1 MTAQPSLVLGYD
13 RTEQSRYA
21 LSVATDLALRL
32 DAHLH
37 VVHIVDLRDYPID
50 PDSADWEQ
58 QGRDNLA
65 DEVEAARAELAG
77 WSGQW
82 TYHQKR
88 GDPVRA
94 LLAVAAAHD
103 ALMIV
108 VGTHGAGMGA
118 ALQHLMGGATSVSH
132 GLLRHHRP
140 VLVVPVTDNP
150 NTTVGRP
157 MTGDEDRS

>member
-1 MTAQPSLVLGYD
+1 MTEKPSLVLGFD
-13 RTEQSRYA
+13 RTPQSWYA
-21 LSVATDLALRL
+21 LTMATDLATRL

-50 PDSADWEQ
+50 PDSADWEE
-58 QGRDNLA
+58 QGRATLA
-65 DEVEAARAELAG
+65 EEVEAAGVALAE

-82 TYHQKR
+82 IYHQKH

-103 ALMIV
+103 ALMII

-118 ALQHLMGGATSVSH
+118 ALQHLLGGAMSVSH
-132 GLLRHHRP
+132 GLMRHHRP
-140 VLVVPVTDNP
+140 VLVIPLTETQ
-150 NTTVGRP
+150 TTELGAAEAR
-157 MTGDEDRS
+157 D

>member
-13 RTEQSRYA
+13 RTPQSRYA
-21 LSVATDLALRL
+21 LSVATDLATRL

-37 VVHIVDLRDYPID
+37 VVHVVDLRDYPID
-50 PDSADWEQ
+50 PDSADWEE
-58 QGRDNLA
+58 QGRAALA
-65 DEVEAARAELAG
+65 DEVEQARAALAG

-103 ALMIV
+103 SLMVI
-108 VGTHGAGMGA
+108 VGTHGAGMSA
-118 ALQHLMGGATSVSH
+118 ALQHLLGGAPSVSR
-132 GLLRHHRP
+132 GLMRHHRP
-140 VLVVPVTDNP
+140 VLVVPLTDSSS
-150 NTTVGRP
+150 
-157 MTGDEDRS
+157 DDDRGSRHP

>member
-13 RTEQSRYA
+13 RTPSSRYA
-21 LSVATDLALRL
+21 LSVATDLAARL

-58 QGRDNLA
+58 QGLATLA
-65 DEVEAARAELAG
+65 DEVEAARAELTG
-77 WSGQW
+77 WPGQW

-94 LLAVAAAHD
+94 LVKVAAAHD
-103 ALMIV
+103 AWMII

-140 VLVVPVTDNP
+140 VLVVPLTDAP
-150 NTTVGRP
+150 STAIGATT
-157 MTGDEDRS
+157 TDD